1 MSRNARL
8 LTSTLLVAAWGG
20 AALLTEAVVTPGA
33 FAVLPTRTMSGTMVG
48 AVLPALFLSGIAVAA
63 LVVLLSWRAAESRA
77 AALTAALAG
86 AACAVSQF
94 GINPRIAR
102 LRVEIGGPVDALPAD
117 DARRVAFGLLHGYSI
132 GGLAVAML
140 ALAISLGFLVVALR
154 RRSHASASIP
164 LT

>member
-1 MSRNARL
+1 MSRDPRL
-8 LTSTLLVAAWGG
+8 LTSALLVSAWGG
-20 AALLTEAVVTPGA
+20 AALLTVTVVTPGA
-33 FAVLPTRTMSGTMVG
+33 FAVLPTRTMAGTMVG
-48 AVLPALFLSGIAVAA
+48 WVLPALFLSGIAVAVIV
-63 LVVLLSWRAAESRA
+63 VVLSGRRHEFRP

-94 GINPRIAR
+94 GINPRIAQ
-102 LRVEIGGPVDALPAD
+102 LRAEIGGPMDALPAD

-140 ALAISLGFLVVALR
+140 ALAISLGFLVVALL
-154 RRSHASASIP
+154 RRSHVSASIP

>member
-1 MSRNARL
+1 MSRDARL
-8 LTSTLLVAAWGG
+8 LMSALLVSAWGG
-20 AALLTEAVVTPGA
+20 AAVLTVSVVTPGA
-33 FAVLPTRTMSGTMVG
+33 FAVLPTRTMAGTLVG
-48 AVLPALFLSGIAVAA
+48 SVLPALFLSGIAVAA
-63 LVVLLSWRAAESRA
+63 IVVLLSWRVSASRP

-94 GINPRIAR
+94 GINPQIAR
-102 LRVEIGGPVDALPAD
+102 LRIEIGGPVDALPAD

-140 ALAISLGFLVVALR
+140 ALAISLGFLVVALHR
-154 RRSHASASIP
+154 RRHVSASIP

>member
-8 LTSTLLVAAWGG
+8 LTSTLFVAAWGG
-20 AALLTEAVVTPGA
+20 AAVLTVAVVTPGA
-33 FAVLPTRTMSGTMVG
+33 FAVLPTRTMAGTMVG
-48 AVLPALFLSGIAVAA
+48 SVLPALFLSGIAVAA
-63 LVVLLSWRAAESRA
+63 IVVLLSWRAGESRP

-94 GINPRIAR
+94 GINPRIAQ
-102 LRVEIGGPVDALPAD
+102 LRAEIGGPVDALPAD

-140 ALAISLGFLVVALR
+140 ALAISMGFLVVALR
-154 RRSHASASIP
+154 HRSHVSASIP